1 MSPDK
6 VLQKIQQQIKDLVPR
21 LEVFVEHSIQPT
33 SEESEALQRQ
43 LHELQENLVIYR
55 YVKQNKELSPSFNLH
70 ARVSEAEVKPKALP
84 TTEPPGEKPIEQVSG
99 LAAGTATSEP
109 AIIKEELKEA
119 IVESVTSEA
128 PAAIKPI
135 SVGINDKFRFINE
148 LFAQNASEYNIALE
162 QLNTVKTW
170 QDAELYLNSLRNLYA
185 WNESRDVVKLFFASV
200 KKRFD

>member
-6 VLQKIQQQIKDLVPR
+6 VLQKIQLQIKDLVPR
-21 LEVFVEHSIQPT
+21 LEVFVEHTIQPT
-33 SEESEALQRQ
+33 SEESETLQKHLQ
-43 LHELQENLVIYR
+43 ALQENLVIYR

-70 ARVSEAEVKPKALP
+70 ARVSEVEVIPPAQQPVAPSPEPDAPAPVAEPVM
-84 TTEPPGEKPIEQVSG
+84 
-99 LAAGTATSEP
+99 
-109 AIIKEELKEA
+109 IKEELKEA
-119 IVESVTSEA
+119 IVESVTAEVQTPS
-128 PAAIKPI
+128 KPI

-170 QDAELYLNSLRNLYA
+170 QDAEIYLNSLRNLYS
-185 WNESRDVVKLFFASV
+185 WNESRDIVKLFFAVV